1 MIELIKGIVT
11 GIVSFFTAGVITI
24 AGVISPSPTPISMP
38 PTPMPVTISTSTAEV
53 SVQNEIGTNL
63 PTITQSP
70 APITLLT
77 ARGQFSIRDKNVD
90 IELSIPENGGKF
102 TGSVKEL
109 CNGIIEGIYQKESN
123 AITGTA
129 KGSCI
134 PKSVGL
140 FHPDYDDNSY
150 FRSSGEFSGEVSIA
164 EKIIRVKFKGRV
176 YPPYF
181 NNGGYITVGER
192 NLTINIQ

>member
-181 NNGGYITVGER
+181 NNGGYITVAER
-192 NLTINIQ
+192 NLTLNIQ